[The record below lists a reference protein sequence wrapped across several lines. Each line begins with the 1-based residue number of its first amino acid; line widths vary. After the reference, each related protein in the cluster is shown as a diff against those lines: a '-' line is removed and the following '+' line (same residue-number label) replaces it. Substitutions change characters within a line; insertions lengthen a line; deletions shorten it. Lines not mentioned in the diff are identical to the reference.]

1 MTINDDMPQPV
12 TRNPNNMNREKLI
25 GLYAQSFQD
34 NWNLPAF
41 SDYQGSTT
49 TYGEAAQIIRQ
60 IHCYFRESGIRQGDK
75 IAILGRNSSNWAI
88 AFLAVSGYG
97 AVSVP
102 VLPDFNPDDIHHI
115 LNHSGS
121 MFLFV
126 AEGLYE
132 KLDAAKIPDVKGMV
146 SLTNF
151 SALAFTHPEERER
164 WKTCFTIEHAGESKP
179 ENIQLQ
185 EFEADELCVLSYTSG
200 TSGYSKGVMI
210 PACSLLSNI
219 VYAQD
224 HMPLKAGD
232 RIVSFLPMA
241 HVFGL
246 LFEFLFP
253 VSVGCHVSFL
263 TKPPTPQLI
272 VKAFQEV
279 KPHLI
284 LSVPLVIEKIY
295 RKRILPKLEKPA
307 LKFLLK
313 VPGIQLLLYKKVR
326 ASLVETFGGNF
337 HEIVIGGA
345 PLNHEVETFFRKIK
359 FPFTIGYGMTECGP
373 LISYEPATSFRPT
386 SAGKLVDRMEVRI
399 DSKDPYTEVGEILV
413 KGTNNMLGYYKNE
426 KATAEAIDAEGWL
439 HTGDLGIIDQDNFI
453 YIRGRCKNML
463 LGPSGQ
469 NIYPEEME
477 AKLCNYPYVL
487 ECVITER
494 EGKFVAFVYPDQELI
509 EAEKTDESRLK
520 EIMTEN
526 CKQVNKELPK
536 YSQLSS
542 ISLVDKEFEKTPK
555 RNIKRYLYT

>member
-1 MTINDDMPQPV
+1 MKRD
-12 TRNPNNMNREKLI
+12 KLI
-25 GLYAQSFQD
+25 ALYAETFRK
-34 NWNLPAF
+34 NWDSPAF
-41 SDYQGSTT
+41 SDYQGTAC

-60 IHCYFRESGIRQGDK
+60 IHCFFRETGIKKGDK

-88 AFLAVSGYG
+88 TFLAVSGYG
-97 AVSVP
+97 AVAVP
-102 VLPDFNPDDIHHI
+102 VLPDFNPEDIHHI
-115 LNHSGS
+115 LNHSES
-121 MFLFV
+121 VFLF
-126 AEGLYE
+126 AADSLFE
-132 KLDAAKIPDVKGMV
+132 KLDKTKIPEITGVI
-146 SLTNF
+146 SLNDF
-151 SALAFTHPEERER
+151 SPLYFKVQKENDKWTECFNPE
-164 WKTCFTIEHAGESKP
+164 FAGKSNP
-179 ENIQLQ
+179 EN
-185 EFEADELCVLSYTSG
+185 FELNDFQDEDLSVISYTSG
-200 TSGYSKGVMI
+200 TSGFTKGVMI
-210 PACSLLSNI
+210 PARSLLSNI

-253 VSVGCHVSFL
+253 VSVGCHVTFL

-272 VKAFQEV
+272 IKAFQEV
-279 KPHLI
+279 KPRLI

-295 RKRILPKLEKPA
+295 YKRILPTISKPVI
-307 LKFLLK
+307 KFLLK
-313 VPGIQLLLYKKVR
+313 VPGIQLLLFKKVR

-345 PLNHEVETFFRKIK
+345 PLNHEVEAFFRKIK

-373 LISYEPATSFRPT
+373 LISYEPWTGFRQS

-399 DSKDPYTEVGEILV
+399 DSKDPYNEVGEILL
-413 KGTNNMLGYYKNE
+413 KGTNVMQGYYKNE
-426 KATAEAIDAEGWL
+426 KATSEAIDSEGWL
-439 HTGDLGIIDQDNFI
+439 HTGDLGVIDADDFI

-477 AKLCNYPYVL
+477 AKLNNQPFVL

-494 EGKFVAFVYPDQELI
+494 EGKLVAFVFPDPERI
-509 EAEKTDESRLK
+509 EAEKPDENRLK
-520 EIMTEN
+520 QIMAEN
-526 CKQVNKELPK
+526 CKHVNKVLPK
-536 YSQLSS
+536 FAQLSS
-542 ISLVDKEFEKTPK
+542 IILVDKEFEKTPK

>member
-1 MTINDDMPQPV
+1 
-12 TRNPNNMNREKLI
+12 MNRDKLI
-25 GLYAQSFQD
+25 GLYAQTFRE
-34 NWNLPAF
+34 NWSLPAF

-60 IHCYFRESGIRQGDK
+60 IHYYFRESGISKGDK

-102 VLPDFNPDDIHHI
+102 VLPDFNPEDIHHI
-115 LNHSGS
+115 LNHSES
-121 MFLFV
+121 VFLF
-126 AEGLYE
+126 AADSLFE
-132 KLDAAKIPDVKGMV
+132 KLEVAKIPQIAGIV

-151 SALAFTHPEERER
+151 SALSFKNQEEKDK
-164 WKTCFTIEHAGESKP
+164 WTQCFSSEYAGKSSPNNFELDEY
-179 ENIQLQ
+179 ENN
-185 EFEADELCVLSYTSG
+185 ELSVISYTSG
-200 TSGYSKGVMI
+200 TSGFTKGVMI
-210 PACSLLSNI
+210 PARSLLSNI

-272 VKAFQEV
+272 IKAFQDV
-279 KPHLI
+279 KPNLI

-295 RKRILPKLEKPA
+295 RKRILPALEKPA

-313 VPGIQLLLYKKVR
+313 VPGIQQLLFKKVR

-345 PLNHEVETFFRKIK
+345 PLNNEVETFFRKIK

-373 LISYEPATSFRPT
+373 LISYEPSSTFRPS
-386 SAGKLVDRMEVRI
+386 SAGRLVDRMEVRI
-399 DSKDPYTEVGEILV
+399 DSNDPFNEVGEILV
-413 KGTNNMLGYYKNE
+413 RGTNVMMGYYKNE
-426 KATAEAIDAEGWL
+426 KATADAIDSEGWL
-439 HTGDLGIIDQDNFI
+439 HTGDLGIIDADDFI

-477 AKLCNYPYVL
+477 AKLNNYPFVL

-494 EGKFVAFVYPDQELI
+494 DSKLVAFVYPDPEMI
-509 EAEKTDESRLK
+509 EAEKPDENRLK
-520 EIMTEN
+520 QIMAEN
-526 CKQVNKELPK
+526 CKHVNRELPK
-536 YSQLSS
+536 YAQLSS
-542 ISLVDKEFEKTPK
+542 IILVDKEFEKTPK

>member
-1 MTINDDMPQPV
+1 
-12 TRNPNNMNREKLI
+12 MNRDKLI
-25 GLYAQSFQD
+25 GLYAQTFRE
-34 NWNLPAF
+34 NWSLPAF

-60 IHCYFRESGIRQGDK
+60 IHYYFRESGISKGDK

-88 AFLAVSGYG
+88 AFLAASGYG
-97 AVSVP
+97 AVTVP
-102 VLPDFNPDDIHHI
+102 VLPDFNPEDIHHI
-115 LNHSGS
+115 LNHSES
-121 MFLFV
+121 VFLF
-126 AEGLYE
+126 AADGLFE
-132 KLDAAKIPDVKGMV
+132 KMEVAKIPQIAGIV

-151 SALAFTHPEERER
+151 SALSFKNQEEKDK
-164 WKTCFTIEHAGESKP
+164 WTQCFSSEYAGKSSPNNFELDEY
-179 ENIQLQ
+179 EN
-185 EFEADELCVLSYTSG
+185 DELSVISYTSG
-200 TSGYSKGVMI
+200 TSGFTKGVMI
-210 PACSLLSNI
+210 PARSLLSNI

-272 VKAFQEV
+272 IKAFQDV
-279 KPHLI
+279 KPNLI

-295 RKRILPKLEKPA
+295 RKRILPALEKPA

-313 VPGIQLLLYKKVR
+313 VPGIQQLLFKKVR

-345 PLNHEVETFFRKIK
+345 PLNNEVETFFRKIK

-373 LISYEPATSFRPT
+373 LISYEPSSTFRPS

-399 DSKDPYTEVGEILV
+399 DSNDPFNEVGEILV
-413 KGTNNMLGYYKNE
+413 RGTNVMMGYYKNE
-426 KATAEAIDAEGWL
+426 KATADAIDSEGWL
-439 HTGDLGIIDQDNFI
+439 HTGDLGIIDADDFI

-477 AKLCNYPYVL
+477 AKLNNYPFVL

-494 EGKFVAFVYPDQELI
+494 DSKLVAFVYPDPEMI
-509 EAEKTDESRLK
+509 EAEKPDENRLK
-520 EIMTEN
+520 QIMTEN
-526 CKQVNKELPK
+526 CKHVNRELPK
-536 YSQLSS
+536 YAQLSS
-542 ISLVDKEFEKTPK
+542 IILVDKEFEKTPK